1 MRPADMFVLD
11 REGAVKEAPAARPPP
26 YKAPKLTECAPL
38 FQSVRCRL
46 QGLPSMLEV
55 EQDGSRHTV
64 EDLWL

>member
-38 FQSVRCRL
+38 FQSVSYTPWCCSHSTL
-46 QGLPSMLEV
+46 MSWG
-55 EQDGSRHTV
+55 HTIG
-64 EDLWL
+64 